1 MFTHFPA
8 SASIVVTTP
17 PTKTTYVEGE
27 SFDPTG
33 MVVEMIVD
41 GQSEQ
46 VYDYTY
52 SPSGALTTSDNTI
65 TISYQG
71 MTATVSITVEEGS
84 LQNQIRIVNN
94 SSDTVE
100 IYYEEDKSEYG
111 NTFISGGSTQTI
123 TIDSQYPYYLRY
135 DNGGSTNTHTF
146 NGTYQGNS
154 YSGNIGYYDG
164 NIQPPEAVGSATE
177 WNFYNNDGGTLTIS
191 GSQSGNRITI
201 NNNASENLDIYLD
214 DGKDRE
220 FIANIST
227 GTSYNLSD
235 FETEE
240 GLDYVF
246 TFSRHV
252 NETARFT
259 GTYQGSSYSNASC
272 DIDGSNNIWDPTT
285 YDYRWHFED
294 GDNGTLTID
303 GQQSGNL
310 VTYDGEN
317 QVGYGENAE
326 NPIEY

>member
-1 MFTHFPA
+1 MGLRCCSKKKP
-8 SASIVVTTP
+8 
-17 PTKTTYVEGE
+17 K
-27 SFDPTG
+27 
-33 MVVEMIVD
+33 
-41 GQSEQ
+41 
-46 VYDYTY
+46 
-52 SPSGALTTSDNTI
+52 LR
-65 TISYQG
+65 
-71 MTATVSITVEEGS
+71 EE
-84 LQNQIRIVNN
+84 LRIINN
-94 SSDTVE
+94 SNSRVE
-100 IYYEEDKSEYG
+100 IYYEEDKTEYG
-111 NTFISGGSTQTI
+111 NTIISIGGSATI
-123 TIDSQYPYYLRY
+123 SLNIEYPYAIRYL
-135 DNGGSTNTHTF
+135 DSSGESNTHTF

-154 YSGNIGYYDG
+154 YSGNIGYYDW
-164 NIQPPEAVGSATE
+164 NIQAPNAVGSDTE
-177 WNFYNNDGGTLTIS
+177 WQFYNDDGGTLTIS
-191 GSQSGNRITI
+191 GSQGGNRITI
-201 NNNASENLDIYLD
+201 NNNASENLYIYLD

-294 GDNGTLTID
+294 GDNGALTID

-310 VTYDGEN
+310 VTYDGEH